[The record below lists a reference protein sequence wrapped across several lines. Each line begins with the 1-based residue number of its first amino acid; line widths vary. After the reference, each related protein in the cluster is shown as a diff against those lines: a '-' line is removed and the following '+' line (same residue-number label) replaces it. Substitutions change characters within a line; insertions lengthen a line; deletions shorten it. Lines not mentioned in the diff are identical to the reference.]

1 MAWIYSPALAES
13 DWRSAH
19 GSEPSHTASKTD
31 TRRLFSCLGCG
42 QVTLTELQSGT
53 TCAPC
58 AETCSAGSTSSSAAS
73 HARTSALLEL
83 ERAWKVSAAD
93 FFSRLCDSWMKFVP
107 LSYSLRMSRR
117 SAQEDLTALSTSLPR
132 EGMTVAGLFFP
143 LQASER
149 RISEKDGSYLPT
161 PTASSYGTQKADGP
175 AGYRPSLE
183 TMARKNLWPT
193 PVARDFKGQGM
204 SRERRE
210 SRAPDNLCSAVMV
223 SDGSGTLN
231 PQWVEW
237 LMGYPLAWTE
247 LDALATQWF
256 RSKHGRRSPGYSASK
271 PRKDLEVVSDS

>member
-19 GSEPSHTASKTD
+19 GSELSHTASKTD

-73 HARTSALLEL
+73 RARTSALLEL
-83 ERAWKVSAAD
+83 EKAWKVSAAD

-117 SAQEDLTALSTSLPR
+117 SAQEDLTAFSTSLPR

-161 PTASSYGTQKADGP
+161 PTASAAGTNGKSWDDATQSWVNGKA
-175 AGYRPSLE
+175 SLNM
-183 TMARKNLWPT
+183 MATQGSLPGH
-193 PVARDFKGQGM
+193 PKG
-204 SRERRE
+204 S
-210 SRAPDNLCSAVMV
+210 
-223 SDGSGTLN
+223 LN
-231 PQWVEW
+231 PEW
-237 LMGYPLAWTE
+237 TEQAMGYPIGWTE

-256 RSKHGRRSPGYSASK
+256 RSKHGRRSPGYLALK

>member
-19 GSEPSHTASKTD
+19 GSELSHTASKTD
-31 TRRLFSCLGCG
+31 TRRLFLCLGCG

-53 TCAPC
+53 MCAPC

-193 PVARDFKGQGM
+193 PTVCGNNQNKKQGSSHLIGLATAVGGQ
-204 SRERRE
+204 
-210 SRAPDNLCSAVMV
+210 
-223 SDGSGTLN
+223 LN
-231 PQWVEW
+231 PTWVEW